1 MNLSAWAFGHRPVVA
16 LILVALMG
24 YGVMSYFALPAR
36 EDPQITVREAVIT
49 TELPGLS
56 AERVE
61 RQITRTLEDAVRRVP
76 EVEQI
81 RSLSMPGRSIIHAE
95 LYPTFFD
102 LDAIWQDLRNR
113 IASVES
119 SLPEGAQPPQVNTDF
134 GDVAVATVALLG
146 EDFTWQ
152 ERVNQAEAIR
162 DRLYGVAGTKRID
175 LLGVQPEQVFVDFR
189 NARLA
194 ELGLDP
200 QAIARRLHAENS
212 FFPGGEIDTGTRRLV
227 LEPTGA
233 FADAASV
240 RERLIEV
247 PHGRGAM
254 PLGELAEVHRG
265 PVDPPQQPAYFN
277 GRPAIVL
284 AISMRADWS
293 VLDYGRAL
301 RTALKEI
308 ETILPVGYEL
318 ATITFQAEQVA
329 KAVYGVS
336 ANVLQT
342 LVVVLVVVIAFL
354 GLRTGLIVGA
364 IIPAVILVTLAI
376 MGFFAID
383 LQRMS
388 LATLVIALGLL
399 VDNAIVVADDYK
411 RRLEVGE
418 SREAAL
424 RGVGQALAIPL
435 LISTLTSILVFL
447 PLMLAEHTAG
457 EYTRS
462 ISQVI
467 LIALLSSWVLA
478 MMVTPSLCHRYVP
491 TPATETNADSR
502 SLRLADRAFGW
513 LAGRYGLFLRV
524 LLLHPRALLVLMGVL
539 MLAALAGMSQVPQ
552 RFFPNSDRAQLLV
565 EIDLPAGVSTRATET
580 AVQKVFAAL
589 NQGGTAAVPG
599 DRIDSHATYIGFG
612 GPRFV
617 LSLTPID
624 AAPNKAFMVIN
635 VTDFGQM
642 DALMDE
648 LRALFQEVTPELNA
662 RVSKMFLGPSD
673 SSKLAVQV
681 KGPDPTVLYAVGG
694 QIQSALRQIPGTLDV
709 HQDWANRIAQL
720 EVAIDPARATRAGL
734 SNREIADSLKRA
746 FVGQTATLLRED
758 DDQVPIVLRAHDEER
773 AQAERTET
781 LSLYAPDTG
790 RSIPLMQVAD
800 VGLVNAYGRLVRE
813 DLELTLT
820 VEARNRWMNAEDLA
834 PTIAPVLDVIASE
847 LPPGH
852 RIEFDGVVVDS
863 GEARTALM
871 ANLPLCLVVMLIL
884 LVAQF
889 NDYRRPAIIV
899 LTIPLLLIGAVLGLL
914 LMGASFGFM
923 VILGLYAL
931 AGILMNNAIVLID
944 RIDIERRSGM
954 PPFDAIINAAT
965 YRLRPI
971 LMATITTTLGLAPLI
986 LTRDP
991 LFYGMASV
999 MAFGLLV
1006 GTVLTLGVVPVLY
1019 SLLLGSRAVT
1029 RPVSRVIQTCPV
1041 QS

>member
-1 MNLSAWAFGHRPVVA
+1 MNITVWAFRHRPVVA

-24 YGVMSYFALPAR
+24 YGVISYFALPAR

-49 TELPGLS
+49 TEFAGLS

-61 RQITRTLEDAVRRVP
+61 RQITRPLEDAVRRVP
-76 EVEQI
+76 EVEEI
-81 RSLSMPGRSIIHAE
+81 RSLSMPGRSIIHAK
-95 LYPTFFD
+95 LYPTLFD

-113 IASVES
+113 IAVVEP
-119 SLPEGAQPPQVNTDF
+119 SLPEGTRPPQVNTDF
-134 GDVAVATVALLG
+134 GDVAVATVALMG
-146 EDFTWQ
+146 KDFTWQ
-152 ERVNQAEAIR
+152 ERTNQAEAIR
-162 DRLYGVAGTKRID
+162 DRLYGVPGTKRID
-175 LLGVQPEQVFVDFR
+175 VLGAQPECIYVDFR

-194 ELGLDP
+194 ELGLDAN
-200 QAIARRLHAENS
+200 AIARQLHAENS
-212 FFPGGEIDTGTRRLV
+212 FHPGGQIDTGTRQLL
-227 LEPTGA
+227 LEPSGA
-233 FADAASV
+233 FADVAAV
-240 RERLIEV
+240 RERLIQL
-247 PHGRGAM
+247 PGGGGTL

-265 PVDPPQQPAYFN
+265 PVDPPQRPAYFN
-277 GRPAIVL
+277 GQPAIVL
-284 AISMRADWS
+284 AISMREGWS

-301 RTALKEI
+301 SAMLDDIKT
-308 ETILPVGYEL
+308 TVPVGYTL
-318 ATITFQAEQVA
+318 ATMTFQAEQVA

-342 LVVVLVVVIAFL
+342 LMVVLVVVIAFL

-364 IIPAVILVTLAI
+364 IVPAVILVTLAI
-376 MGFFAID
+376 MGFFNID

-411 RRLEVGE
+411 RRLEIGE
-418 SREAAL
+418 SRVAAL
-424 RGVGQALAIPL
+424 RGVGRELSIPL

-478 MMVTPSLCHRYVP
+478 MLVTPSLCHRFAP
-491 TPATETNADSR
+491 TPTANTDAQSP
-502 SLRLADRAFGW
+502 RLADRAFQW
-513 LAGRYGLFLRV
+513 LADQYGRLLRV
-524 LLLHPRALLVLMGVL
+524 LLRHPRVLLALMVALMV
-539 MLAALAGMSQVPQ
+539 AAVAGMSQVPQ

-565 EIDLPAGVSTRATET
+565 EIDLPAGVSTRATD
-580 AVQKVFAAL
+580 AAIRKIFAAL
-589 NQGGTAAVPG
+589 KPAGTAAALG
-599 DRIDSHATYIGFG
+599 ERIHSHATYIGFG

-635 VTDFGQM
+635 LVEFGQM
-642 DALMDE
+642 DALMEE
-648 LRALFQEVTPELNA
+648 LRVLFQEVTPELNA

-673 SSKLAVQV
+673 SSKLSIQV
-681 KGPDPTVLYAVGG
+681 KGPDPAVLDAVGDR
-694 QIQSALRQIPGTLDV
+694 IQAALYQIPGTLDV
-709 HQDWANRIAQL
+709 HRDWANRIPQL
-720 EVAIDPARATRAGL
+720 EVVIDPARATRAGL
-734 SNREIADSLKRA
+734 SNHAIAETLARA
-746 FVGQTATLLRED
+746 FTGQTATLLRED
-758 DDQVPIVLRAHDEER
+758 DEQIPIVLRADDQER
-773 AQAERTET
+773 AQAERIQT
-781 LSLYAPDTG
+781 LSLAAPETG
-790 RSIPLMQVAD
+790 RPIPLMQVAD
-800 VGLVNAYGRLVRE
+800 VRLVNAYGRLARE

-820 VEARNRWMNAEDLA
+820 VEARNLGLNAEDLA
-834 PTIAPVLDVIASE
+834 PRIAPALDALARE
-847 LPPGH
+847 LPPSH

-863 GEARTALM
+863 GEARAALM

-899 LTIPLLLIGAVLGLL
+899 LSIPLLLIGAVLGLL

-944 RIDIERRSGM
+944 RIDSERRSGL
-954 PPFDAIINAAT
+954 PLVQAIVSAST
-965 YRLRPI
+965 CRLRPI
-971 LMATITTTLGLAPLI
+971 LMATITTALGLAPLI
-986 LTRDP
+986 LARDP

-1019 SLLLGSRAVT
+1019 SLLFRTQGAAQ
-1029 RPVSRVIQTCPV
+1029 PV
-1041 QS
+1041 

>member
-1 MNLSAWAFGHRPVVA
+1 
-16 LILVALMG
+16 
-24 YGVMSYFALPAR
+24 
-36 EDPQITVREAVIT
+36 
-49 TELPGLS
+49 
-56 AERVE
+56 
-61 RQITRTLEDAVRRVP
+61 
-76 EVEQI
+76 
-81 RSLSMPGRSIIHAE
+81 MPGRSIIHAE
-95 LYPTFFD
+95 LYPTLFD

-113 IASVES
+113 IARVVPT
-119 SLPEGAQPPQVNTDF
+119 LPKGTQPPEVNTDF
-134 GDVAVATVALLG
+134 GDVAVATIALLG

-152 ERVNQAEAIR
+152 ERANQAEAIR
-162 DRLYGVAGTKRID
+162 DRLYGVPGTKRID
-175 LLGVQPEQVFVDFR
+175 LLGVQPERIVVDFR

-200 QAIARRLHAENS
+200 QAIVRRLDAENS
-212 FFPGGEIDTGTRRLV
+212 FFPGGELDTGTRRLL

-233 FADAASV
+233 FADVASV
-240 RERLIEV
+240 RERLI
-247 PHGRGAM
+247 PLPNGRGAI

-265 PVDPPQQPAYFN
+265 PVGPPQRPAYFN
-277 GRPAIVL
+277 GRPASVL
-284 AISMRADWS
+284 AISMREGWS

-301 RTALKEI
+301 QAALQEI
-308 ETILPVGYEL
+308 ETTLPVGYAL
-318 ATITFQAEQVA
+318 ATMTFQAEQVA

-342 LVVVLVVVIAFL
+342 LLVVLVVVIGFL

-364 IIPAVILVTLAI
+364 IVPAVILVTLAL

-411 RRLEVGE
+411 RRLELGD

-424 RGVGQALAIPL
+424 RGVGQDLAIPL

-478 MMVTPSLCHRYVP
+478 MTVTPSLCHRFVP
-491 TPATETNADSR
+491 TPVPMTQISSQSPR
-502 SLRLADRAFGW
+502 PADRAFQW
-513 LAGRYGLFLRV
+513 LAERYGRWLRT
-524 LLLHPRALLVLMGVL
+524 LLHHPRALLALMVGL
-539 MLAALAGMSQVPQ
+539 MVAAVAGMSQVPQ

-565 EIDLPAGVSTRATET
+565 EIDLPAGVSTRATD
-580 AVQKVFAAL
+580 AALQKVFAAL
-589 NQGGTAAVPG
+589 NQGGTAAALG
-599 DRIDSHATYIGFG
+599 DRIDNHAAYIGFG

-635 VTDFGQM
+635 VADFGQM

-673 SSKLAVQV
+673 SSKLTVQV
-681 KGPDPTVLYAVGG
+681 KGPDPAVLYAIGG

-709 HQDWANRIAQL
+709 HQDWANRIPQL

-734 SNREIADSLKRA
+734 SNRAIAEALALA
-746 FVGQTATLLRED
+746 FAGQTATLLRED
-758 DDQVPIVLRAHDEER
+758 DDQVPIVLRGHDEER
-773 AQAERTET
+773 VQPDRVET
-781 LSLYAPDTG
+781 LSLHVPDAAT
-790 RSIPLMQVAD
+790 SIPLMQVAD
-800 VGLVNAYGRLVRE
+800 LRLVNAYGRLARE
-813 DLELTLT
+813 DLERTLT
-820 VEARNRWMNAEDLA
+820 VEARNRWRNAEDLA
-834 PTIAPVLDVIASE
+834 PVVAPVLDELASA

-852 RIEFDGVVVDS
+852 HIEFDGVVVDS
-863 GEARTALM
+863 GEARAALM
-871 ANLPLCLVVMLIL
+871 ANLPLCLAVMLIL

-899 LTIPLLLIGAVLGLL
+899 LSIPLLLIGAVLGLL
-914 LMGASFGFM
+914 LMQASFGFM

-944 RIDIERRSGM
+944 RIDIERRSGQG
-954 PPFDAIINAAT
+954 FLEAIVSAST
-965 YRLRPI
+965 CRLRPI
-971 LMATITTTLGLAPLI
+971 LMATITTAMGLAPLI
-986 LTRDP
+986 LARDP

-1006 GTVLTLGVVPVLY
+1006 GTALSLGVVPVLY
-1019 SLLLGSRAVT
+1019 SLLLGSRVADQ
-1029 RPVSRVIQTCPV
+1029 PEAMPLGLPIAS
-1041 QS
+1041 QSQ